1 MGVGSGSGSRR
12 LGGLRI
18 GVGGSGVLVCL
29 AVNLLIRL
37 SNAPFSNI
45 SLCPRGVRASIP
57 QKGVRK
63 ADEKVIT
70 TVL

>member
-1 MGVGSGSGSRR
+1 M
-12 LGGLRI
+12 
-18 GVGGSGVLVCL
+18 VCL

>member
-1 MGVGSGSGSRR
+1 M
-12 LGGLRI
+12 
-18 GVGGSGVLVCL
+18 VCL

-57 QKGVRK
+57 QKKVRK

-70 TVL
+70 TVFIKARHISFKACTRTTSLALYI